1 MSQFP
6 DNNDYGALT
15 MRYPLKAPVAKGELF
30 QDDDATGAT
39 GRTDYVKIRRVR
51 ISYKD
56 GGRQYYGSNPLLPDS
71 KSEIQRHK
79 SAVYLAIPP
88 SLTAAY
94 QPVYRQVN
102 LGVGGAGAISMLQSG
117 GNSFEDLAGSIQ
129 AAAAAVLPEF
139 AASAI
144 AQGSNAISGFFGVQG
159 NLDANALAGLTQG
172 KVFNPYTE
180 QIFSQM
186 NFRSHS
192 FAFKMVARNYEEA
205 KMIHQII
212 RYLKMGAH
220 PKVTGGNLN
229 DFLKKTGNDEE
240 RKKVGQEPNK
250 YRDTTNKKVSDI
262 IGNSNTNTRFFQV
275 PDHFDIE
282 MLRLNPDKNEFP
294 DEGPEPLHYRIQK
307 CVCSGI
313 NVNYTPDGQYTS
325 FKNIAGGMIHV
336 PAVILQLNFTEV
348 KLLDQSDIAGG
359 Y

>member
-51 ISYKD
+51 VSYKD
-56 GGRQYYGSNPLLPDS
+56 GDRKYYGSSPLLPDS
-71 KSEIQRHK
+71 TAVVQRHK
-79 SAVYLAIPP
+79 SAVYLSIPP
-88 SLTAAY
+88 SLTAQY

-102 LGVGGAGAISMLQSG
+102 LGVGGAAAVNAMGS
-117 GNSFEDLAGSIQ
+117 NNFEQLAGSIQ

-144 AQGSNAISGFFGVQG
+144 AQGSNAVSGLFGVQG

-212 RYLKMGAH
+212 RYLKMGSH
-220 PKVTGGNLN
+220 PRVTGGSLEK
-229 DFLKKTGNDEE
+229 FLTLTGSSGD
-240 RKKVGQEPNK
+240 RKDVGQEPNK
-250 YRDTTNKKVSDI
+250 YRDKTKNKVDEI
-262 IGNSNTNTRFFQV
+262 IGKSNTNTRFFQV

-313 NVNYTPDGQYTS
+313 SVNYTPDGQYTS
-325 FKNIAGGMIHV
+325 FKTIAGGMIQV

-348 KLLDQSDIAGG
+348 KLLDQTDIDRG